1 MIYNNEEVVI
11 DFEVP
16 CDCLS
21 FIPLASTP
29 AFAGTYTLAP
39 TAAADSL
46 VPLWYTEISGGTAA
60 FTGYKLENTAL
71 GGTSFS
77 RLFNA
82 STGALGLPPALGGR

>member
-11 DFEVP
+11 DFSLN
-16 CDCLS
+16 CSCLS
-21 FIPLASTP
+21 FIPLATTGV
-29 AFAGTYTLAP
+29 FAGTYTLAP

-46 VPLWYTEISGGTAA
+46 VPLWYTEISGGTSA
-60 FTGYKLENTAL
+60 FTGYRIENTAV

-82 STGALGLPPALGGR
+82 STGALGLPPVLGGR